1 MKRSC
6 IWSKHYHCYEFILHP
21 SSRFRSYRL
30 IEIQN
35 GYLFIRRYVQ
45 DSYFTSFSKVGY
57 HSGTLGWWLPCNI
70 RDTLV
75 LRECNQEPR
84 GRKVCFFK
92 VKNSNVF
99 KVIPA
104 FEWWWGCV
112 RPSMRSGAGRVLV
125 LGTVVN
131 PLIIIHRVLVPF
143 IRWVLI

>member
-70 RDTLV
+70 IRDTLV

-84 GRKVCFFK
+84 GRKVCFLRLK
-92 VKNSNVF
+92 IAMYLRLS
-99 KVIPA
+99 PPSSGGGA
-104 FEWWWGCV
+104 ACALRWGPELV
-112 RPSMRSGAGRVLV
+112 EFLFSARLWTPSSLFTEFLSLLFVG
-125 LGTVVN
+125 
-131 PLIIIHRVLVPF
+131 F
-143 IRWVLI
+143 